1 MKFDIYHLFSPRH
14 AKALIIALVAVLL
27 LLISVQWLSLLWTD
41 SPLPVSPAVQQVEA
55 PVKQEAS
62 SQKAITALF
71 GVYMSDDLNNIKE
84 SMLNVSLV
92 GILYADKI
100 EQSQVI
106 IRSAS
111 GEENTYQIGDLIPGN
126 ALLKRITATGVLVEH
141 NGAIESLTL
150 PKSDLTFEPA
160 AQPLIK
166 E

>member
-1 MKFDIYHLFSPRH
+1 MKFDIYHLFSPRYT
-14 AKALIIALVAVLL
+14 KG
-27 LLISVQWLSLLWTD
+27 LLIGLIAILLILIMMQWLSLLWLE
-41 SPLPVSPAVQQVEA
+41 SSLPVLTAVTKPVTPAKDDTSQ
-55 PVKQEAS
+55 
-62 SQKAITALF
+62 QKAVSSLF

-84 SMLNVSLV
+84 SMLNVTLV

-111 GEENTYQIGDLIPGN
+111 GEENTYQIGDSIPGN
-126 ALLKRITATGVLVEH
+126 ALLKRITAGGVLVEH
-141 NGAIESLTL
+141 NGVIESLTL